1 MTVKRD
7 QVSSSNIVS
16 VGYDASSET
25 LEIEFLGGS
34 VYQYYNVPQ
43 SIFDAFKSAPSAGK
57 FFAYQIKNAFPYSR
71 VG

>member
-1 MTVKRD
+1 MKRD
-7 QVSSSNIVS
+7 PVASSNIVS
-16 VGYDASSET
+16 VGYDAPSET
-25 LEIEFLGGS
+25 LEVEFMSGS

-43 SIFDAFKSAPSAGK
+43 PTYDAFISAPSAGQ

>member
-1 MTVKRD
+1 VKRD
-7 QVSSSNIVS
+7 PVSSSNIVS
-16 VGYDASSET
+16 VGYDAPSET
-25 LEIEFLGGS
+25 LEVEFTSGS

-43 SIFDAFKSAPSAGK
+43 SIYDAFFKAPSAGQ